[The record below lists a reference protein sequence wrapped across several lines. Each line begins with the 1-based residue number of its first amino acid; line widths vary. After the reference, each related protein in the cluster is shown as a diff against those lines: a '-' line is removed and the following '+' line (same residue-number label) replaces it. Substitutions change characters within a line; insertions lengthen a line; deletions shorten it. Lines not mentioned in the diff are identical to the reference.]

1 MRRRTVLFLQLASG
15 LGAMSYGTMFTILDD
30 LRDKYGVSESRLGM
44 VLGVGFLAGFVSN
57 VFLAPLADRGHAKRM
72 IMLGIVIQLVGNTM
86 FAFSTSFVP
95 LFTARA
101 IMGIGGGMMYPAIRR
116 IIILGDPENMG
127 SNLGRM
133 VSFDVGGFTLG
144 PVLSAATVGTFG
156 IEAPFLI
163 ISVLMVALGAGLWN
177 LHVTEA
183 VASEAPP
190 QRLAFDLF
198 RIRPF
203 AGAIVIGCAL
213 FVMIGT
219 FDALWSLMMDD
230 MEAPT
235 WVANIGISL
244 FALPML
250 FLGPPGGRLTQRV
263 GPFRASISGLLA
275 GSVIITMYG
284 VLPSPYAMM
293 VFGCI
298 HGIVDGLTVTGGS
311 AAIAMVVPHERLA
324 AAQGMQGAAQTVV
337 AGAASVAAGSAYG
350 AFGRGPSFVGCAVIM
365 LVCVTVGA
373 WMARG
378 HLGMKGTD
386 SFDPV
391 RESANEPVL

>member
-1 MRRRTVLFLQLASG
+1 LALRHRDRAHLLRRGCSRGESRVRRAALGAGGRRGPIRPPPRSARVVDRHPAHGHGLAGRQLMRRRTVLFLQLASG

-133 VSFDVGGFTLG
+133 LSFDVGGFTLG

-190 QRLAFDLF
+190 QR
-198 RIRPF
+198 
-203 AGAIVIGCAL
+203 
-213 FVMIGT
+213 
-219 FDALWSLMMDD
+219 
-230 MEAPT
+230 
-235 WVANIGISL
+235 
-244 FALPML
+244 
-250 FLGPPGGRLTQRV
+250 
-263 GPFRASISGLLA
+263 
-275 GSVIITMYG
+275 
-284 VLPSPYAMM
+284 
-293 VFGCI
+293 
-298 HGIVDGLTVTGGS
+298 
-311 AAIAMVVPHERLA
+311 
-324 AAQGMQGAAQTVV
+324 
-337 AGAASVAAGSAYG
+337 
-350 AFGRGPSFVGCAVIM
+350 
-365 LVCVTVGA
+365 
-373 WMARG
+373 
-378 HLGMKGTD
+378 
-386 SFDPV
+386 
-391 RESANEPVL
+391 

>member
-1 MRRRTVLFLQLASG
+1 MRRRTVLLLQLASG

-57 VFLAPLADRGHAKRM
+57 VFVAPLADKGHAKRM
-72 IMLGIVIQLVGNTM
+72 IMLGIAIQLAGNTM
-86 FAFSTSFVP
+86 FAFSTSFLP

-133 VSFDVGGFTLG
+133 LSFDVGGFTVG
-144 PVLSAATVGTFG
+144 PVLSAVTVGTLG

-163 ISVLMVALGAGLWN
+163 ISVLMLALGAGLRN

-183 VASEAPP
+183 AADDAPR

-230 MEAPT
+230 MDAPT

-263 GPFRASISGLLA
+263 GPFRASIAGLLA
-275 GSVIITMYG
+275 GTVIISMYG
-284 VLPSPYAMM
+284 VLPSPYAMI

-324 AAQGMQGAAQTVV
+324 AAQGMQGAAQTLVAGTASVV
-337 AGAASVAAGSAYG
+337 AGTAYG
-350 AFGRGPSFVGCAVIM
+350 TFGRGPSFLGCAAIM
-365 LVCVTVGA
+365 LACIVTGA

-378 HLGMKGTD
+378 HLGLKGTD
-386 SFDPV
+386 TFGAADQ
-391 RESANEPVL
+391 SANEPVL

>member
-1 MRRRTVLFLQLASG
+1 MRRRTVLLLQLASG

-57 VFLAPLADRGHAKRM
+57 VFVAPLADKGHAKRM
-72 IMLGIVIQLVGNTM
+72 IMLGIAIQLVGNTM
-86 FAFSTSFVP
+86 FAFSTSFLP

-133 VSFDVGGFTLG
+133 LSFDVGGFTVG
-144 PVLSAATVGTFG
+144 PVLSAVTVGTLG
-156 IEAPFLI
+156 IESPFLI
-163 ISVLMVALGAGLWN
+163 ISVLMLALGAGLRN

-183 VASEAPP
+183 AADDAPR

-230 MEAPT
+230 MNAPT

-244 FALPML
+244 FAFPML

-263 GPFRASISGLLA
+263 GPFRASIAGLLA
-275 GSVIITMYG
+275 GTVIISMYG

-324 AAQGMQGAAQTVV
+324 AAQGMQGAAQTLVAGTASVV
-337 AGAASVAAGSAYG
+337 AGTAYG
-350 AFGRGPSFVGCAVIM
+350 TFGRGPSFLGCAAIM
-365 LVCVTVGA
+365 LACIATGA

-378 HLGMKGTD
+378 HLGLKGTD
-386 SFDPV
+386 TFGAVDQ
-391 RESANEPVL
+391 SANEPIL